1 MLENPSYKIK
11 VQGVRRLVKV
21 VAFGSSGSGKSSLIK
36 CIVPSARHIN
46 AGSDGSTIGYDL
58 GILQYGNCSIFYY
71 GTPGLERYRNIVN
84 VIANGMN
91 IGLIVVD
98 ATLGMTEYEKSIM
111 NELKARKVPYIV
123 VANKIDLPG
132 ESIENIRN
140 DVDKDHLIMPI
151 SAKMN
156 AGVDMLVQSV
166 NEMIDL
172 YEPGASKI

>member
-21 VAFGSSGSGKSSLIK
+21 VAFGSSGSGKSSLLR
-36 CIVPSARHIN
+36 CIAPSAKHIN
-46 AGSDGSTIGYDL
+46 SGTDGTTIGYDL

-71 GTPGLERYRNIVN
+71 GTPGLERYRNVVN

-98 ATLGMTEYEKSIM
+98 ATRGMTEYEKGIM
-111 NELKARKVPYIV
+111 KELKDKKVPFII

-132 ESIENIRN
+132 ESLENIRN
-140 DVDKDHLIMPI
+140 DVDKDRLIMPI
-151 SAKMN
+151 SAKLN
-156 AGVDMLVQSV
+156 AGVNMLVQSV

-172 YEPGASKI
+172 YEPG